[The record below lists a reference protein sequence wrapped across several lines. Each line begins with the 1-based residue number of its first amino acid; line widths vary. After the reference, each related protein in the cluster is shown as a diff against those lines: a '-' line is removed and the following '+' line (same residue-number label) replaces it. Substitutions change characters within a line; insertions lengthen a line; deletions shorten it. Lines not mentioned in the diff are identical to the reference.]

1 MTRAEA
7 EEERRAEAR
16 KKDEEYAAWVATL
29 PVDMRLRSCGG
40 ADTANALLA
49 FGECLRIVHKEFG
62 DENMTQEVMQA
73 AISAASYMAW
83 RSIMGESK
91 PMIPPGVRK
100 I

>member
-73 AISAASYMAW
+73 AISAAKDMAW

-91 PMIPPGVRK
+91 PMIQSGARK

>member
-1 MTRAEA
+1 MTRTEA
-7 EEERRAEAR
+7 EKERRDEAR
-16 KKDEEYAAWVATL
+16 KKEEEYAAWVATL
-29 PVDMRLRSCGG
+29 PVDVRLRNSGG
-40 ADTANALLA
+40 TDTANALLA

-91 PMIPPGVRK
+91 PMIPPGARK

>member
-29 PVDMRLRSCGG
+29 PVDVRLRNSGG

-91 PMIPPGVRK
+91 TMIPPGVRK

>member
-49 FGECLRIVHKEFG
+49 FGECLRMVHKEFG

-73 AISAASYMAW
+73 AISAAKDMAW

-91 PMIPPGVRK
+91 PMIQSGARK